1 MCASPDNVHCAEYQ
15 VMRSPG
21 LRYGKRMR
29 TIIARQKGAVATGC
43 RDIALAPA
51 NRRSCMRSTVDLS
64 ITHDTQVRFLSA
76 LRDRFASAE
85 VNICAM
91 PNGKPARLRVFIYA
105 LSIYMRYSEGKL
117 VPQSVSKPPFAHP
130 APPYQRQSVSENEK
144 EGKLPLHKLPIASF
158 LRHLNC
164 HFWTVFRPCTTTKS
178 PDMCQSKLSLLIYMV
193 SASA

>member
-1 MCASPDNVHCAEYQ
+1 
-15 VMRSPG
+15 MRSPG

-91 PNGKPARLRVFIYA
+91 PNGKPAHLRVFIYA
-105 LSIYMRYSEGKL
+105 LSIYMRYSEAKL
-117 VPQSVSKPPFAHP
+117 VPQSVSNPRLRIQRHP
-130 APPYQRQSVSENEK
+130 ISAKAFPKTKKRESYPSTNYLS
-144 EGKLPLHKLPIASF
+144 PAF
-158 LRHLNC
+158 
-164 HFWTVFRPCTTTKS
+164 CT
-178 PDMCQSKLSLLIYMV
+178 I
-193 SASA
+193 